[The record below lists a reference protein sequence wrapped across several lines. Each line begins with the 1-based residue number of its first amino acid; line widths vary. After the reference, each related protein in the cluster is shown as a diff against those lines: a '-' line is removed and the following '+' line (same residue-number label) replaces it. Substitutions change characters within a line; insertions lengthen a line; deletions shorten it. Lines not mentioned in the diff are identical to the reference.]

1 MMKTSRRSHL
11 ATLTLPLLLALG
23 GCEGATD
30 AQLFSLDEPTGR
42 IEAVFFADLDRSG
55 TVSAGDRPLEEVWVS
70 LRFRGTL
77 DTIATVRTE
86 VTGEVTFAGLAP
98 GAMELLIEPSALGD
112 SLVVSSQTPSPL
124 VVIRRDV
131 NPVQVG
137 VSYPIVSIADA
148 RGSQAGRRLFVEGV
162 AVNASGS
169 LPGNALHVRSDA
181 GWLRAE
187 NVTGQGVSAGDSVRM
202 RGTVARV
209 GGSVVFQQGLVARLS
224 GTGLVQPVVTTTQGA
239 RNATGGLDGALV
251 RIQTATVNQTV
262 VQGGV
267 ATSQISDGS
276 GALMVQIPT
285 AHLAEANLPAPLAGS
300 TLSLTGVLIPQS
312 GGTSWMLRTRSG
324 ADLGITSTGALRA
337 RVFIDEDRTGAFSAG
352 DVALPGVRVL
362 VRAAQVGGG
371 VVAEGSTGSDGFV
384 QLSGL
389 PTGAYVLELD
399 PFTYPQ
405 NLALGPITPSPAVV
419 ESAGTTE
426 VAVPLLRPASA
437 PPR

>member
-1 MMKTSRRSHL
+1 MMPSRRSL
-11 ATLTLPLLLALG
+11 LGSSTLPLLLALG
-23 GCEGATD
+23 GCDGASD
-30 AQLFSLDEPTGR
+30 AQLFSLDQPTGR
-42 IEAVFFADLDRSG
+42 IEAVLFADLDRSG

-77 DTIATVRTE
+77 DTINTRRTSA
-86 VTGEVTFAGLAP
+86 TGEVTFPGLPP
-98 GAMELLIEPSALGD
+98 GTMELLIDPSALGD
-112 SLVVSSQTPSPL
+112 SLVVSSQAPSPL

-148 RGSQAGRRLFVEGV
+148 RGAQVGRRLFVEGV

-187 NVTGQGVSAGDSVRM
+187 NVTGAGVSAGDSVRM
-202 RGTVARV
+202 RGTVQRV
-209 GGSVVFQQGLVARLS
+209 GGSVVFQQGLVARLP
-224 GTGLVQPVVTTTQGA
+224 GTGLVAPVLTTTLGA

-251 RIQTATVNQTV
+251 RIQAATVNQTV
-262 VQGGV
+262 LQGGV
-267 ATSQISDGS
+267 ATSQITDGS

-285 AHLAEANLPAPLAGS
+285 AHLVEANIPAPVAGS
-300 TLSLTGVLIPQS
+300 SLTVTGVLVPQA

-324 ADLGITSTGALRA
+324 ADIGITSVGTLQA
-337 RVFIDEDRTGAFSAG
+337 RVFIDEDRSGEFGTG
-352 DVALPGVRVL
+352 DLPLQGVRVSA
-362 VRAAQVGGG
+362 RAAQVGGG
-371 VVAEGSTGSDGFV
+371 VVAEGTTGSDGVV
-384 QLSGL
+384 QFTGL

-405 NLALGPITPSPAVV
+405 NLTLGPITPSPAVV
-419 ESAGTTE
+419 ETGTTTQ
-426 VAVPLLRPASA
+426 VAVPLRRPVAA
-437 PPR
+437 PVR